1 MLLLYLKPTQQ
12 GIKMAVGIKIPV
24 AINQLLTEIQAE
36 REKASS
42 PITHKT
48 KIIIELIR
56 NAHKKECK
64 SCK

>member
-1 MLLLYLKPTQQ
+1 
-12 GIKMAVGIKIPV
+12 MAVGIKIPV
-24 AINQLLTEIQAE
+24 AINQLLSEIQAE